1 MFIDFNNRRALTV
14 GDGNTP
20 ITLTTVNDVASVVAE
35 AIEYCGEWPVIGGIS
50 GFQTTVSG
58 LIQLGEK
65 LRGTSTQLLIPV
77 FFQPSYFFYARR
89 GSFLTRLLGDF
100 VVDTLSMEDLEGGEL
115 KSSWHPLIDHKSLS
129 DDIRH
134 QVSKGAT
141 IEFVRTSAMGT
152 WRVSDEWNKL
162 LPAYR
167 FTTAEEYLTKVWEG
181 KP

>member
-1 MFIDFNNRRALTV
+1 MRL
-14 GDGNTP
+14 
-20 ITLTTVNDVASVVAE
+20 
-35 AIEYCGEWPVIGGIS
+35 
-50 GFQTTVSG
+50 
-58 LIQLGEK
+58 
-65 LRGTSTQLLIPV
+65 
-77 FFQPSYFFYARR
+77 
-89 GSFLTRLLGDF
+89 FLTRLLGDF
-100 VVDTLSMEDLEGGEL
+100 VVDRLSMEDLEAGEL
-115 KSSWHPLIDHKSLS
+115 KSSWYPLIDHKSLS